1 MLAVV
6 HEAAHIFHNC
16 KRRTIGLAETRKRE
30 WLLDIQYRKRETFAY
45 ACEAYARILE
55 RAPKPRD
62 RPGLAIEYAG
72 KVRVSAESVDPVEVN
87 SILADA
93 CAARNGWK
101 IILGRC
107 APEKRAEP
115 FPRRSRSDD
124 GPPSS

>member
-1 MLAVV
+1 MGSNFVV

-16 KRRTIGLAETRKRE
+16 KRRTIGLPETRRRE

-55 RAPKPRD
+55 RAPKVQD
-62 RPGLAIEYAG
+62 RRGLAIEYAS
-72 KVRVSAESVDPVEVN
+72 KVRVSGGRVDPVEVN

-93 CAARNGWK
+93 CSARNGWK

-107 APEKRAEP
+107 APEK
-115 FPRRSRSDD
+115 SSTIST
-124 GPPSS
+124 PPQI